1 MIIIDFPFSLV
12 WHGNSYQLMLI
23 CWSEEPQA
31 RLNFTQLKYFFKS
44 MMYAGNKGANYINI
58 EP

>member
-1 MIIIDFPFSLV
+1 
-12 WHGNSYQLMLI
+12 MLI

-44 MMYAGNKGANYINI
+44 MISASNKEAGYINI
-58 EP
+58 ES

>member
-1 MIIIDFPFSLV
+1 
-12 WHGNSYQLMLI
+12 MLI

-44 MMYAGNKGANYINI
+44 MISEDSKETGYINI